1 MNIPTTGERK
11 KDMSVIVAEVVKFLK
26 DVPPFQFLDE
36 ETLKVVSTEA
46 SVEFFPKGTM
56 ILFQEGPAAE
66 NLMVIKKGGVKVFVR
81 SSDEEEV
88 IIDYRSEG
96 DVFGFLSLVS
106 GDKSRANVIAVED
119 SIVYLVGR
127 DKVLGLLETN
137 PAFTEYYVKSF
148 LSKFID
154 KTFTEMH
161 NKSLLYGG
169 GDKLLFTTPVGELA
183 TKEVVTA
190 SLDLSIREAAQVMS
204 QRNISSLILVEND
217 VPRGIVTDRDLREKV
232 VARGMNIEDSITNI
246 MTVSLI
252 KIEGRHLCFE
262 ALLKMIHFNIHHLV
276 VVEEGR
282 LKGVVTNHDLM
293 ILQGTSPLSL
303 ARDIETQQSIETMI
317 PAAKKTNGMITLLLK
332 EGAKASNVTR
342 VVTEIND
349 RLVRKIITIAE
360 RKLGTPPLDYCW
372 LCYGSEG
379 RKEQTFK
386 TDQDNALI
394 YDNPETPEK
403 AREAETY
410 FKKFAEFVN
419 HALLE
424 CGFPECP
431 GGYMAVNEKWRQP
444 LDTWKGYFS
453 NWITTPTPEAVLY
466 SVILFDFRPVA
477 GTMALGEIL
486 KAHLLHAVQNQGIFL
501 KHMSELATAIRP
513 PLGFFKTFVVLKSG
527 EHKDELDLKKRCL
540 TPLINVIRLF
550 ALEEGIPETST
561 LERITA
567 LREKHRIVREFADEL
582 EHAFEFFSL
591 MRIHHQYDE
600 VEAGRSPDNFINP
613 DDLSNLEKRTFKESC
628 QVIARIQ
635 EQIAKQY
642 SPGMRM

>member
-1 MNIPTTGERK
+1 
-11 KDMSVIVAEVVKFLK
+11 MSVIVDEVVDFLK
-26 DVPPFQFLDE
+26 AVPPFQFLDE
-36 ETLKVVSTEA
+36 ETLKVVSAEA
-46 SVEFFPKGTM
+46 SVEFFPKGTT

-106 GDKSRANVIAVED
+106 GDKSRANIMTVED
-119 SIVYLVGR
+119 SIVYMVAR
-127 DKVLGLLETN
+127 DKILNLLETN

-154 KTFTEMH
+154 KTFSEMH

-190 SLDLSIREAAQVMS
+190 SLDLTIREAAEVMS
-204 QRNISSLILVEND
+204 AKNISSLILVEND

-232 VARGMNIEDSITNI
+232 VARGMDIGEPISTI

-252 KIEGRHLCFE
+252 KIEARHLCFE

-276 VVEEGR
+276 VVDEGK

-303 ARDIETQQSIETMI
+303 ARDIETQQSIETI
-317 PAAKKTNGMITLLLK
+317 VPAAKKTNGMIQLLLK

-360 RKLGTPPLDYCW
+360 RKFGKPPVNYCW

-394 YDNPETPEK
+394 YDNPDTPDR
-403 AREAETY
+403 AREAEQY
-410 FKKFAEFVN
+410 FRGFSEFVN
-419 HALLE
+419 DALVQ

-431 GGYMAVNEKWRQP
+431 GGYMARNEKWRQP
-444 LDTWKGYFS
+444 LSVWKEYFS
-453 NWITTPTPEAVLY
+453 NWIKTPTPEAVLY

-477 GTMALGEIL
+477 GSLALGEIL

-501 KHMSELATAIRP
+501 KHMSDLASAIRP

-527 EHKDELDLKKRCL
+527 EHKDQLDLKKSCL
-540 TPLINVIRLF
+540 TPLINVVRLF

-561 LERITA
+561 LERIAA

-591 MRIHHQYDE
+591 LRIHHQFDQ
-600 VEAGRSPDNFINP
+600 VEAGGVPDNFINP
-613 DDLSNLEKRTFKESC
+613 DVLSNLQKRTFKESC
-628 QVIARIQ
+628 QIIARIQ
-635 EQIAKQY
+635 EQISKQY